1 METAQATLIIH
12 GGAGAREG
20 SHARFEE
27 YATHLTTIIEQSYPV
42 LVNTGARAAVL
53 HAIRL
58 LEDDPIFN
66 AGTGSRLQQ
75 DGQVRMSAALMDSD
89 QQVFSG
95 VVNIE
100 SVQHPID
107 IAEMLAAERHC
118 VLAAE
123 QATQYAHRQGIPV
136 YDPITEHRQNEYIA
150 RVAGDKGTVGAVAL
164 DQTGVIC
171 AATSTGGVGFERP
184 GRVSDSPTVAGNY
197 AAQQAGVSCTGIGEQ
212 IVNHGTAV
220 RIVTRV
226 EDGLDLSTAV
236 SKTIAEANTKNYKYG
251 VISVDQYGNWCAQ
264 QTRSVTTLYAAYDS
278 AGITTFLNVAD

>member
-1 METAQATLIIH
+1 MTTLVIH

-27 YATHLTTIIEQSYPV
+27 YAANLTIIIKQSYPV

-53 HAIRL
+53 QAIKL

-66 AGTGSRLQQ
+66 AGTGSRLQR
-75 DGQVRMSAALMDSD
+75 DGKVRMSAALMDSD
-89 QQVFSG
+89 RQIFSG
-95 VVNIE
+95 VINIE
-100 SVQHPID
+100 GVQHPID

-123 QATQYAHRQGIPV
+123 QATQYARQQGIPV
-136 YDPITEHRQNEYIA
+136 YDPITEHRRAEYTA
-150 RVAGDKGTVGAVAL
+150 RIAGDRGTVGAVAV
-164 DQTGVIC
+164 DQAGIIC
-171 AATSTGGVGFERP
+171 AATSTGGVGFEKP
-184 GRVSDSPTVAGNY
+184 GRVSDSATVAGNY
-197 AAQQAGVSCTGIGEQ
+197 AVKQAGVSCTGIGEQ

-226 EDGLDLSTAV
+226 EDGFDLITAA

-251 VISVDQYGNWCAQ
+251 VISVDQHGNWCAQ
-264 QTRSVTTLYAAYDS
+264 QTRSVTTLFAAYDS
-278 AGITTFLNVAD
+278 AGITTFLSTAD